1 LMILMK
7 TWMVNTISKTN
18 WINQL
23 KTLFFRVFFCLNTT
37 SFKTCLV
44 PVTSWQ
50 FDSLSENNKKM
61 KKIIFAF
68 AFTSLGN
75 CQSLTLTIKNRFK
88 LLSTERNKRQSNGNS
103 KCSFHHDG

>member
-23 KTLFFRVFFCLNTT
+23 KTLFFRVFCLNFN

-50 FDSLSENNKKM
+50 FDSLIRKPIKKM

-68 AFTSLGN
+68 AFTSL
-75 CQSLTLTIKNRFK
+75 LWVVK
-88 LLSTERNKRQSNGNS
+88 LSIR
-103 KCSFHHDG
+103 

>member
-23 KTLFFRVFFCLNTT
+23 KTLSSLGVFFLS

-50 FDSLSENNKKM
+50 FDSLIRK
-61 KKIIFAF
+61 
-68 AFTSLGN
+68 
-75 CQSLTLTIKNRFK
+75 Q
-88 LLSTERNKRQSNGNS
+88 
-103 KCSFHHDG
+103 